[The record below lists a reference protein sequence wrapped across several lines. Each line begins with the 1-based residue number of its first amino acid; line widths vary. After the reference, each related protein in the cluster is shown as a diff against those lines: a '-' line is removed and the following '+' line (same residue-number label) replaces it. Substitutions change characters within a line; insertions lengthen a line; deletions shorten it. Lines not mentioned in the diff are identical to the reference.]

1 MAPLV
6 PCKAIPASPRSSDCN
21 EPRSFAAMR
30 RIRFPLQGTAALLPP
45 PVLGDPPP
53 PAVPGDPPPPF
64 PVLGDPPPPSL
75 LDGPVP
81 PAPACGLD
89 VPAGSPRPHASAS
102 GSAANMTF
110 HFIVIPPPKFAPLQA
125 ACRNAVTFGAKRGC
139 EPRRTAG
146 GKWL

>member
-21 EPRSFAAMR
+21 EPRSFTAMR
-30 RIRFPLQGTAALLPP
+30 RISVPLQGTAALLPP

-53 PAVPGDPPPPF
+53 PPAVPGAPPPPLPVLGDPPPPL
-64 PVLGDPPPPSL
+64 PVPGDPPPPSL

-110 HFIVIPPPKFAPLQA
+110 HFIVISPPIS
-125 ACRNAVTFGAKRGC
+125 RTFK
-139 EPRRTAG
+139 PH
-146 GKWL
+146 

>member
-6 PCKAIPASPRSSDCN
+6 PCKVIPASPRSSDCN
-21 EPRSFAAMR
+21 EPRSFTAMR
-30 RIRFPLQGTAALLPP
+30 RISVPLQGTAALLPP

-53 PAVPGDPPPPF
+53 PPAVPGAPPAALSVF
-64 PVLGDPPPPSL
+64 GDPPPPSL
-75 LDGPVP
+75 PDGPVP

-110 HFIVIPPPKFAPLQA
+110 HFIVIPPQIRAPSIRMPE
-125 ACRNAVTFGAKRGC
+125 CRYL
-139 EPRRTAG
+139 RREAR
-146 GKWL
+146 L

>member
-21 EPRSFAAMR
+21 EPRSFAAIR

-53 PAVPGDPPPPF
+53 PLS
-64 PVLGDPPPPSL
+64 VLGDPPPPSL
-75 LDGPVP
+75 LDGPLP

-110 HFIVIPPPKFAPLQA
+110 HFIVISPPNSRTFKPYARMRLLAVFDFHDSHDCSQPIGEAPA
-125 ACRNAVTFGAKRGC
+125 
-139 EPRRTAG
+139 P
-146 GKWL
+146 